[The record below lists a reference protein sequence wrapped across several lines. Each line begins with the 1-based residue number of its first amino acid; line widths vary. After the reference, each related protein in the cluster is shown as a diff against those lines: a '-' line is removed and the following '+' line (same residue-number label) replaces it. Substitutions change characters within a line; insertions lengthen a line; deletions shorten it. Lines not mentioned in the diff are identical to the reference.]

1 MVTVNYYIEDIE
13 YGTVLLN
20 NGTWEQ
26 FTPDVDA
33 RTFASFNDAV
43 THIDTINAGS
53 YRIFSRIVNT

>member
-20 NGTWEQ
+20 DDTWEQ

-33 RTFASFNDAV
+33 RTFTSFDDAV
-43 THIDTINAGS
+43 THIDTINVGS
-53 YRIFSRIVNT
+53 YRIFSRVINT